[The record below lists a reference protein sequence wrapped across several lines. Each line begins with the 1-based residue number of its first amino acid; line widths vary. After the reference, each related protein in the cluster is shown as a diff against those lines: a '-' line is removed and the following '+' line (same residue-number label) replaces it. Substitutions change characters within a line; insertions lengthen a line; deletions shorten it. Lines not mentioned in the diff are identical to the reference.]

1 MNQLEH
7 PAISEMNRK
16 GFIGTEETSCGSDYF
31 GFEILAGDEVVEY
44 DGEVILKENLDEYLK
59 ELGFSFRKAE

>member
-1 MNQLEH
+1 MLEH
-7 PAISEMNRK
+7 PMISEMNRK
-16 GFIGTEETSCGSDYF
+16 GFVGTEEINCGSDYF